1 MRKTKRCIRTGGIVL
16 LLGASTL
23 VTSGAPGPTESN
35 GTPAAKVLL
44 AEAEAATKAGKLGE
58 AAAAFRKAI
67 EADPDFAEAHQ
78 RFIEITRREPAA
90 ADGRL
95 TLPQLR
101 ELYLQWA
108 KQQPTRAGYQ
118 WGLGFL
124 ETDPDKADVFFNAA
138 LKLDPDF
145 ARAHVTLA
153 RNADLRGDWAAQRRH
168 LEAAVRSN
176 PDHPVYL
183 LRYAQAHKTSDP
195 QRFQELALGVVE
207 KFPDTPAAAEALAH
221 AANESSNPQRRTY
234 FERLRA
240 EYPADK
246 FSYTSLAM
254 GWYYGELTPVDALPV
269 ARDMVKW
276 FPTSKTWAQR
286 VAHQEAMVQAEGL
299 IQERRFNE
307 ALAAIEKTQKP
318 SGTHG
323 TTWVMLKARAAA
335 GAGQTS
341 QAYTALVE
349 TVAATPAALMDAA
362 IVSYGTELK
371 KTREEIDA
379 DVWKIRDAKA
389 VAAAPFE
396 LANSTDGK
404 PVRLSDY
411 AGRVVLLAF
420 WFPG

>member
-1 MRKTKRCIRTGGIVL
+1 MRCIRTGVIVL

-23 VTSGAPGPTESN
+23 VTSGAPGPKESN
-35 GTPAAKVLL
+35 GTPAARVLL
-44 AEAEAATKAGKLGE
+44 DEGEAATKAGKLPE

-78 RFIEITRREPAA
+78 RFIEITRRGQAA
-90 ADGRL
+90 GTKSL
-95 TLPQLR
+95 LP
-101 ELYLQWA
+101 ELYAQWSKRDPA
-108 KQQPTRAGYQ
+108 RAAYQ

-124 ETDPDKADVFFNAA
+124 ENEPDKADVFFNAA

-176 PDHPVYL
+176 PDNPVYL
-183 LRYAQAHKTSDP
+183 LRSAQAHKTSDP
-195 QRFQELALGVVE
+195 QRFQELAVSVVE
-207 KFPDTPAAAEALAH
+207 KFPGTPASAEALAH
-221 AANESSNPQRRTY
+221 LANESSNPQRRTY

-240 EYPADK
+240 EYPADR

-254 GWYYGELTPVDALPV
+254 GWYYAELTPVEALSV
-269 ARDMVKW
+269 ARDMAKW

-286 VAHQEAMVQAEGL
+286 VAHQEAMVSAEGL

-307 ALAAIEKTQKP
+307 AVAVIEKTQKP
-318 SGTHG
+318 SGAHG
-323 TTWVMLKARAAA
+323 ATWVLLKARAAA
-335 GAGQTS
+335 GVGQAGQ
-341 QAYTALVE
+341 AYGALVE
-349 TVAATPAALMDAA
+349 SAAATPSALMDAA
-362 IVSYGTELK
+362 LFSYGEELK
-371 KTREEIDA
+371 KTRAEIDA
-379 DVWKIRDAKA
+379 DIWKVRDGKA
-389 VAAAPFE
+389 VAAAPLE
-396 LANSTDGK
+396 LPGSKDGK

-411 AGRVVLLAF
+411 RGRVVLLAF

>member
-1 MRKTKRCIRTGGIVL
+1 MRCVRVAALMLSGSL
-16 LLGASTL
+16 LVPAHLDAHES
-23 VTSGAPGPTESN
+23 SGTA
-35 GTPAAKVLL
+35 AAKALL

-108 KQQPTRAGYQ
+108 KQQPTRAAYQ

-124 ETDPDKADVFFNAA
+124 EQDPGKADVFFNAA

-176 PDHPVYL
+176 PDNPQYL
-183 LRYAQAHKTSDP
+183 LRYAQAHRTSEP

-221 AANESSNPQRRTY
+221 VANESSNPQRRTY

-254 GWYYGELTPVDALPV
+254 GWYYGELTPVEALPV
-269 ARDMVKW
+269 ARDMAKW

-286 VAHQEAMVQAEGL
+286 VAHQEAMVSAQAL
-299 IQERRFNE
+299 IDERRFAE
-307 ALAAIEKTQKP
+307 AVAVLDKTQKP
-318 SGTHG
+318 SGPHG
-323 TTWVMLKARAAA
+323 AAWVLLNARAAA
-335 GAGQTS
+335 GTGQIAR
-341 QAYTALVE
+341 AYNALVE
-349 TVAATPAALMDAA
+349 SVAATPAVLMETALL
-362 IVSYGTELK
+362 SYGTELK
-371 KTREEIDA
+371 KTREEIDQ
-379 DVWKIRDAKA
+379 DVWKARDAKA
-389 VAAAPFE
+389 AAATPFE
-396 LANSTDGK
+396 LASSKDGK